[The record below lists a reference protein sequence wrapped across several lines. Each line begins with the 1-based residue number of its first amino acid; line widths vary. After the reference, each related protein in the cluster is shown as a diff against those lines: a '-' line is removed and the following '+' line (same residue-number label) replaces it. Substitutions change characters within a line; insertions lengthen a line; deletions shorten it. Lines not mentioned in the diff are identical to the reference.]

1 MNGVFIDANGGGIQC
16 CTEAGHFIN
25 DTELQ
30 HPECF
35 SIEIPKDDPFFSQ
48 FGQRCMS
55 FVRSTPA
62 PRFDCSF
69 GYGEQVSQSIKQYER
84 VMLTLEKKS

>member
-1 MNGVFIDANGGGIQC
+1 MIFIDANGMGIQC
-16 CTEAGHFIN
+16 CTAEGKLLN
-25 DTELQ
+25 NTELL
-30 HPECF
+30 HPECLP
-35 SIEIPKDDPFFSQ
+35 IVIPTDDPFFSK

-69 GYGEQVSQSIKQYER
+69 GYGEQVS
-84 VMLTLEKKS
+84 

>member
-1 MNGVFIDANGGGIQC
+1 MILAAAGQGITC
-16 CTEAGHFIN
+16 CTEEGQAIN
-25 DTELQ
+25 QTDLI

-35 SIEIPKDDPFFSQ
+35 PIDIPKDDPFFSK

-62 PRFDCSF
+62 PRLDCNF
-69 GYGEQVSQSIKQYER
+69 GHGEQVF
-84 VMLTLEKKS
+84 

>member
-1 MNGVFIDANGGGIQC
+1 M
-16 CTEAGHFIN
+16 N
-25 DTELQ
+25 DTELL

-35 SIEIPKDDPFFSQ
+35 NIDIPKDDPFFAK

-69 GYGEQVSQSIKQYER
+69 GYGEQASQSFKIPFNYEINNWFD
-84 VMLTLEKKS
+84 S